1 MTDQRHYAPII
12 VRSSF
17 PTDRERKFLASLI
30 AAERKG
36 RALTEKQAAWLG
48 AIVRRFQR
56 KTMRE
61 EGARE

>member
-1 MTDQRHYAPII
+1 LDFDVNIW
-12 VRSSF
+12 
-17 PTDRERKFLASLI
+17 
-30 AAERKG
+30 

>member
-17 PTDRERKFLASLI
+17 PTDRERKFLASII

-36 RALTEKQAAWLG
+36 RAMTEKQAKWLG
-48 AIVRRFQR
+48 DIVRRFQR
-56 KTMRE
+56 DLMRGE
-61 EGARE
+61 EV

>member
-1 MTDQRHYAPII
+1 MTDNRHYAPII

-36 RALTEKQAAWLG
+36 RALTERQAGWLG
-48 AIVRRFQR
+48 DIVRRFQEAM
-56 KTMRE
+56 MRE
-61 EGARE
+61 GVVE